1 MKGYYL
7 MPHPPIMIPE
17 IGCGKEKEIINTI
30 NACNKIGEEIFKK
43 DIDTI
48 VIITPHG
55 NVFRDGVCIAYE
67 DRIKGDLGK
76 FGAFDVAYD
85 LEINKNLTRKIIDNC
100 NESNIPVIEL
110 TKDREEL
117 YNIKLELDHGALVPL
132 YYVLKEKEYRIV
144 HITYGMLTPLEL
156 YKFGMQIK
164 KSIDENNERAV
175 IIASG
180 DLSHKLKEGGP
191 YEYSEYAKKFDNS
204 LLNILEK
211 GNVSELFNMDENL
224 IMEASECGLRS
235 VYILMGTLDEKEI
248 KGDIL
253 SYEGPFGVGYA
264 AIRFNTSN
272 SESLYNTL
280 IWNKEEEHRNK
291 LKEGNPYTKLARSNL
306 DNYFKSGIS
315 LRVSDIKDE
324 KLLKERR
331 GVFVSL
337 KIKGILRG
345 CIGTI
350 TPTTECIGVE
360 IIKNSLSAAF
370 NDPRFPRLRE
380 EELLECSI
388 SVDILDKAEKCNL
401 EDLNPENYGV
411 IVSSQGKRGLL
422 LPNLEGIDD
431 AKTQVEIAM
440 EKGNIS
446 PFEDYELERFKVT
459 RYKEGDE

>member
-17 IGCGKEKEIINTI
+17 IGRGKEKEIINTI
-30 NACNKIGEEIFKK
+30 NACNKIGEEILKK

-110 TKDREEL
+110 TKDREDL
-117 YNIKLELDHGALVPL
+117 YNIRLELDHGALVPL

-175 IIASG
+175 VIASG

-224 IMEASECGLRS
+224 IMEAAECGLRS
-235 VYILMGTLDEKEI
+235 VYILM
-248 KGDIL
+248 
-253 SYEGPFGVGYA
+253 
-264 AIRFNTSN
+264 
-272 SESLYNTL
+272 
-280 IWNKEEEHRNK
+280 
-291 LKEGNPYTKLARSNL
+291 
-306 DNYFKSGIS
+306 
-315 LRVSDIKDE
+315 
-324 KLLKERR
+324 
-331 GVFVSL
+331 
-337 KIKGILRG
+337 
-345 CIGTI
+345 
-350 TPTTECIGVE
+350 
-360 IIKNSLSAAF
+360 
-370 NDPRFPRLRE
+370 
-380 EELLECSI
+380 
-388 SVDILDKAEKCNL
+388 
-401 EDLNPENYGV
+401 
-411 IVSSQGKRGLL
+411 
-422 LPNLEGIDD
+422 
-431 AKTQVEIAM
+431 
-440 EKGNIS
+440 
-446 PFEDYELERFKVT
+446 
-459 RYKEGDE
+459 